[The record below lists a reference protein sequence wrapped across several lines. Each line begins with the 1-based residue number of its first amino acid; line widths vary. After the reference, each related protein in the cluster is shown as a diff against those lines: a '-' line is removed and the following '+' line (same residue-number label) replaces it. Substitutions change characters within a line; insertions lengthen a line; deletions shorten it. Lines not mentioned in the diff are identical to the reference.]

1 MLNLELKSMKYS
13 DNSESISPVNQE
25 IPFEIREK
33 LELYGL
39 MVKESSDVIWIMDF
53 NLSTTYMSPSVEK
66 HLGYT
71 VEEYAQLPL
80 ADRIPQESFELSQKI
95 YKTVIFPIVS
105 GEHVYDGKPIIYEML
120 HKHKNGELVWGE
132 ISFSFIRDK
141 SGKITSIMG
150 ITRNI
155 DARKRA
161 EQELARSRE
170 QYRMLVENTNDWIWE
185 IDINNKFTYCN
196 PAAERILGY
205 PLHQIIGSG
214 FFEYSTEATRQSE
227 ILRFEQFKNSAF
239 PFAGLRHIL
248 TDANQ
253 RNIYLDVNGSPIFDS
268 KGNLSGYHGMSRDV
282 SNYQLLLK
290 KLNRLESRQ
299 SGLLSQPDF
308 GVIELDS
315 NFEVLEWSVGATRIF
330 GYSRGEAMVGK
341 IFKSLWEPKAWLSFT
356 KELETNTNPVS
367 RPFII
372 DEKSNRR
379 NDSKEIHCNWYINP
393 VIEDE
398 RLKSIGIYVKDVSEI
413 KGYSEALN
421 LFQMFADSY
430 SGAIIFTDTR
440 LRMNGF
446 SSASTAFFSAQL
458 TMHKGT
464 HIRNLFNKESAK
476 VVLDLGVNYAS
487 RMQIWQGQVDIKFNI
502 IEKSASLEIISLL
515 NKNGKSKGFAF
526 IFDKINRT

>member
-1 MLNLELKSMKYS
+1 MKYPE
-13 DNSESISPVNQE
+13 NSNYISPGNQE

-39 MVKESSDVIWIMDF
+39 MVQESSDVIWIMDF
-53 NLSTTYMSPSVEK
+53 NLRTTYMSPSVEK

-95 YKTVIFPIVS
+95 FNSEILPIVS
-105 GEHVYDGKPIIYEML
+105 GEQEYDGKPIIYEML

-141 SGKITSIMG
+141 SGKIISIMG

-161 EQELARSRE
+161 EQELASSRE

-185 IDINNKFTYCN
+185 MDIDNKFTYCN

-239 PFAGLRHIL
+239 PFTGLRHIL
-248 TDANQ
+248 ADANQ
-253 RNIYLDVNGSPIFDS
+253 RIIHLDVNGSPIFDS

-290 KLNRLESRQ
+290 KLTKLESRQ

-308 GVIELDS
+308 GVIELDG
-315 NFEVLEWSVGATRIF
+315 NFEVLEWSVGASRIF

-341 IFKSLWEPKAWLSFT
+341 IFKSLWEPKAWLSFS
-356 KELETNTNPVS
+356 KELENNILPVP

-372 DEKSNRR
+372 DEKCNRR

-393 VIEDE
+393 VLEDD
-398 RLKSIGIYVKDVSEI
+398 RLKSIGIYVKDVTEI
-413 KGYSEALN
+413 KAYSEALN
-421 LFQMFADSY
+421 LFQMFAQSFC
-430 SGAIIFTDTR
+430 GALIFTDTR
-440 LRMNGF
+440 LRINGY
-446 SSASTAFFSAQL
+446 SSASIEYFTPKL
-458 TMHKGT
+458 PMHKGT
-464 HIRNLFNKESAK
+464 HIRNLFNKDSAK
-476 VVLDLGVNYAS
+476 LVLDLGVNYAS
-487 RMQIWQGQVDIKFNI
+487 KMQIWQGQVDIKFDS
-502 IEKSASLEIISLL
+502 IEKSASLEITSLL

-526 IFDKINRT
+526 LFDKISRA

>member
-1 MLNLELKSMKYS
+1 MKYT
-13 DNSESISPVNQE
+13 DNTESSSPENQE
-25 IPFEIREK
+25 IPLEIKEK

-39 MVKESSDVIWIMDF
+39 MVQESSDVIWIMDF
-53 NLSTTYMSPSVEK
+53 NLRTTYMSPSVEK

-71 VEEYAQLPL
+71 VEEYSQLSL
-80 ADRIPQESFELSQKI
+80 ADRIPQESFELSQEI
-95 YKTVIFPIVS
+95 YKSEIFPIVS
-105 GEHVYDGKPIIYEML
+105 GEQEYDGKPIIYEML
-120 HKHKNGELVWGE
+120 HKHKNGQLVWGE

-141 SGKITSIMG
+141 SGKIISIMG

-161 EQELARSRE
+161 EQELERSRE

-185 IDINNKFTYCN
+185 TDIDNKFTYCN

-253 RNIYLDVNGSPIFDS
+253 RIIHLDVNGSPIFDS
-268 KGNLSGYHGMSRDV
+268 EGNLSGYHGMSRDV

-290 KLNRLESRQ
+290 KLNRLEARQ

-315 NFEVLEWSVGATRIF
+315 NFEILEWSVGATRIF

-341 IFKSLWEPKAWLSFT
+341 IFKSLWESTAWLSFV
-356 KELETNTNPVS
+356 KELEANTIPVP
-367 RPFII
+367 RPFFV
-372 DEKSNRR
+372 DEKR
-379 NDSKEIHCNWYINP
+379 NKRLDSKEIHCNWYLNP
-393 VIEDE
+393 IIEDE
-398 RLKSIGIYVKDVSEI
+398 YFKSIVIFVKDVSEI
-413 KGYSEALN
+413 KEYSDALSQ
-421 LFQMFADSY
+421 FQMFTESY
-430 SGAIIFTDTR
+430 CGALVFADTR
-440 LRMNGF
+440 LRINGF
-446 SSASTAFFSAQL
+446 PPASIDYFSSQL
-458 TMHKGT
+458 TMLKGT
-464 HIRNLFNKESAK
+464 HIRNLFDKESAK
-476 VVLDLGVNYAS
+476 IILEQGVNYAT
-487 RMQIWQGQVDIKFNI
+487 RMHSWQGEVTVKFNA
-502 IEKSASLEIISLL
+502 IEKPASLEIVSQL
-515 NKNGKSKGFAF
+515 NKKGKLKGFAL
-526 IFDKINRT
+526 IFDKIKRA